1 MVTLVLCEVK
11 LLLFSQWSLVAIER
25 AQITTSV
32 SRCKGL
38 CRGDKAG
45 TQEKEMSTIRGSV
58 VLSQDSQYV
67 GSGNIL
73 NTKSLL

>member
-1 MVTLVLCEVK
+1 MVTLVMCEVE

-25 AQITTSV
+25 AQITTSA
-32 SRCKGL
+32 SRSKGL

-58 VLSQDSQYV
+58 SQDSQYV

-73 NTKSLL
+73 NPKSLL